1 MGQRTVGLNNDV
13 AFLQPLDDVPT
24 VTPWMDLVLPNIDLA
39 TARAVDVLIKF
50 IEMVDSVVRHTNRAD
65 FSF

>member
-13 AFLQPLDDVPT
+13 ALLQPLDDVPT
-24 VTPWMDLVLPNIDLA
+24 VTPWVDLVLPNIDLA